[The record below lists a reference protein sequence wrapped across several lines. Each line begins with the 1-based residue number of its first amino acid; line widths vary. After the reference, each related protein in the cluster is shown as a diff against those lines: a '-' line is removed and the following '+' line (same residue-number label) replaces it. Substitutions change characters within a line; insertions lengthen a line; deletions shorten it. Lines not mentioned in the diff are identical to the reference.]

1 MSVKKDS
8 LGGRVRA
15 RREAMNLSQ
24 EDLARRVGCT
34 VGHIGK
40 IECGD
45 TNGSVAMLAR
55 LAMELS
61 VSTDWLI
68 RGTKPATK

>member
-8 LGGRVRA
+8 LGGRIRA
-15 RREAMNLSQ
+15 RRESLDWSQ

-40 IECGD
+40 LECGD
-45 TNGSVAMLAR
+45 TNGSVAMLDR

-68 RGTKPATK
+68 RGGKQAAK

>member
-1 MSVKKDS
+1 MTKEAKS
-8 LGGRVRA
+8 LGTRLRA
-15 RREAMNLSQ
+15 TRDAKNLSQ

-55 LAMELS
+55 LAIVLG
-61 VSTDWLI
+61 VSMDWLVTGE
-68 RGTKPATK
+68 RPVKK